1 MKKIYI
7 IIAFALMLA
16 SCEDFTELKPK
27 GKNLLSTTDEL
38 ELLLNVEYSNFYQ
51 FDMYQL
57 TGDLICVTS
66 NIPNL
71 LSAPTPS
78 RAALILTWADDK
90 MDLMAGLT
98 TSDSDYSQLYGYVGQ
113 IANPILS
120 SLEFATGSEAK
131 KAQLRAEALTLRAW
145 CEFLLVNKYAAAYD
159 PSTAETTPGIPYV
172 LEDWDITVPPEQWSV
187 ARVYDQ
193 ILKDCDDAIA
203 LDALPETAVNQ
214 MRMNKACPVA
224 VKALALIGMQRFDE
238 AEAAAKQVLAVND
251 AVADYWSDS
260 YTQQVMCFMI
270 PTMFTPAV
278 YRPQLACEEDLF
290 HTHSV
295 LNFMPLRAPECE
307 AALEGGHSAL
317 VRMPTD
323 GMRYNYMMNQGQMTQ
338 GVSGYTTIW
347 DMDASSSW
355 NMYGLKTTHQYLII
369 AECEL
374 RKGNIDEAMRYLD
387 IIRSKRIDP
396 SVYAPLEGTVTD
408 KAEAVA
414 HLKQTALGE
423 NVYSVYNFIGRK
435 RWNKLEDMKETL
447 TRTILGQTYT
457 LEPDSPMWIFPFPS
471 NAVDNNPNLHQN
483 YKSNEK

>member
-7 IIAFALMLA
+7 IIAYALMLA

-57 TGDLICVTS
+57 TGDLICVTN

-98 TSDSDYSQLYGYVGQ
+98 TSDGDYSQLYGYVGQ

-145 CEFLLVNKYAAAYD
+145 CEFLLVNKYAAAYN
-159 PSTAETTPGIPYV
+159 PATATTTPGVPYV
-172 LEDWDITVPPEQWSV
+172 LEDWDITVPPEQWTV
-187 ARVYDQ
+187 AEVYDQ
-193 ILKDCDDAIA
+193 IMKDCDDAIA
-203 LDALPETAVNQ
+203 LDALPETPVNQ
-214 MRMNKACPVA
+214 MRMGKACPYA
-224 VKALALIGMQRFDE
+224 IKALALMSMQKFDE
-238 AEAAAKQVLAVND
+238 AESAAKLSLEVND
-251 AVADYWSDS
+251 AIADYWSDD

-270 PTMFTPAV
+270 PTLFTPAV

-295 LNFMPLRAPECE
+295 LNFMPLRTPECE
-307 AALEGGHSAL
+307 SALEAGHSAL

-323 GMRYNYMMNQGQMTQ
+323 GMRYNYITEQCQMTQ
-338 GVSGYTTIW
+338 GLNGYTTIW

-355 NMYGLKTTHQYLII
+355 NMYGLKTTQQYLIV

-374 RKGNIDEAMRYLD
+374 RKGNYDESMRYLD
-387 IIRSKRIDP
+387 AIRSKRVDP
-396 SVYAPLEGTVTD
+396 SAYVPFQGSVSG
-408 KAEAVA
+408 KAEAIA
-414 HLKQTALGE
+414 CLKQTALGE
-423 NVYSVYNFIGRK
+423 NVYSVYNFIERK
-435 RWNKLEDMKETL
+435 RWNQLDDMKETL
-447 TRTILGQTYT
+447 TRTILGNTYT